1 MSTEGGEWMP
11 RCLIEHFIVRSVSCE
26 YLDNEEGQVRSE
38 KQRWRY
44 PPRYRSDHTQ
54 VWARL
59 GQAWPGSQS
68 FRPISRWL
76 TTSDRDISLQSWSPE
91 ECWKV
96 CLNNDILPSI
106 CVVNPVLS
114 GQKPARIRGCLCF
127 QTVTREEQTGPG
139 LGHLYG
145 PRWCRERQGGKVGR
159 WGQWKEERM
168 VTRTPRDIN
177 EHTDISIRCDLSFI
191 LISVIRLY
199 FYNFSFSALIR
210 F

>member
-1 MSTEGGEWMP
+1 MRSRDGD
-11 RCLIEHFIVRSVSCE
+11 IVA
-26 YLDNEEGQVRSE
+26 
-38 KQRWRY
+38 
-44 PPRYRSDHTQ
+44 RYRSDHTQ
-54 VWARL
+54 VWPRL
-59 GQAWPGSQS
+59 GQGSQS
-68 FRPISRWL
+68 FRPISHKL
-76 TTSDRDISLQSWSPE
+76 TGTSHSSLSSTEMLYSDSSYSWSLE

-106 CVVNPVLS
+106 CVVNPVLW

-145 PRWCRERQGGKVGR
+145 PRWCKEREGGKVGR

-177 EHTDISIRCDLSFI
+177 ERTDISIRCDLSFI
-191 LISVIRLY
+191 LISVIRLN
-199 FYNFSFSALIR
+199 FYNFSFSSLIR